1 MNFTPRM
8 QQILGVMLDCADHP
22 VSKQYIADRVG
33 VSKRTVQRE
42 FDYIESELRDYSIK
56 VENRKGKGVRLVGD
70 PSDMERL
77 REDVSGNA
85 EPDPGNIEER
95 RRHLLF
101 ELLKD
106 RSPRKLYYYADLLGV
121 SEATA
126 GTDMDS
132 LRPWLSKNNLKIVK
146 RPGYGVILTGSE
158 KDYREAMRR
167 FISENYN
174 RDRISVGENNIV
186 EAVMDSGD
194 SGIYSLLDSDTVE
207 RVSRVLDDMRLHEPR
222 LRQLA
227 DSAYA
232 GLVIHISISIE
243 RVRKNAYIT
252 VKKDTEANFESWPE
266 YGLASRI
273 LASMEEEFHVQIP
286 KEEIAYILLHI
297 RGSKIAYSDEA
308 LNSEDPQMEDENLL
322 EIIDRMIEAYD
333 PENADSYRLDEEF
346 VRGLL
351 VHLRPVIVRL
361 RGQMNIINPVLDDI
375 RTEYPDVYKKAKK
388 ASAVLSEAIGY
399 PVSDE
404 EAGFLAMHF
413 GAAQERIY
421 SRREPSRR
429 RVEIGVVCASGF
441 GVARLMLTKLSDRL
455 KDSANIRAYG
465 KEEITDYVES
475 NTDFFVSTMDLDEL
489 GIDYARV
496 SPMITDTDLE
506 VIKGKVDVYAMVRR
520 ERPKEEQDFAR
531 QLDAANFVTR
541 EIKGIIGRYRR
552 LTVHSRISF
561 NDLLWAMAMNISGN
575 IETARIIVD
584 GILKR
589 EAMNSQ
595 ILPDLGIALFHCRTG
610 AVRDAIFLTCSPSDS
625 EAFGTGSMRGIRA
638 AVMMLVPID
647 EDQDLHREVMGQI
660 SSAFINSTSF
670 LEAVKSGSE
679 ADIREQLSKEL
690 RRYFY
695 NFLGRL

>member
-1 MNFTPRM
+1 MSFTPRT
-8 QQILGVMLDCADHP
+8 QQILGVMLDCSDHP
-22 VSKQYIADRVG
+22 VSKQYIADRIG

-42 FDYIESELRDYSIK
+42 FDYIESELKGYGIS
-56 VENRKGKGVRLVGD
+56 VENKKGKGVRLLGD
-70 PSDMERL
+70 SSDLDRL
-77 REDVSGNA
+77 REDIEGNA

-132 LRPWLSKNNLKIVK
+132 LRPWLSRNHLKVVK

-167 FISENYN
+167 FISENYEKEKK
-174 RDRISVGENNIV
+174 IPAESGAVQ
-186 EAVMDSGD
+186 AVMDAGD
-194 SGIYSLLDSDTVE
+194 SGIYSLLNSDTV
-207 RVSRVLDDMRLHEPR
+207 SRVRDVLDAMREKESR
-222 LRQLA
+222 LRKLA

-232 GLVIHISISIE
+232 GLVIHISISVE
-243 RVRKNAYIT
+243 RIRKNAYVT
-252 VKKDTEANFESWPE
+252 VRKDTEDSLESWPE
-266 YGLASRI
+266 YELARKI
-273 LASMEEEFHVQIP
+273 LTAMENEFHIIIP

-297 RGSKIAYSDEA
+297 RGSRIAYSDEA
-308 LNSEDPQMEDENLL
+308 LNSEKPEMEEEELL
-322 EIIDRMIEAYD
+322 DVIDRMIVAYD

-346 VRGLL
+346 IRGLL

-375 RTEYPDVYKKAKK
+375 KEEYPDVYKRTQR
-388 ASAVLSEAIGY
+388 ASAVLSDALGL

-404 EAGFLAMHF
+404 ETGFLAMHF
-413 GAAQERIY
+413 GAAQERIE
-421 SRREPSRR
+421 SRKGPSRR
-429 RVEIGVVCASGF
+429 KVEIGVVCASGF
-441 GVARLMLTKLSDRL
+441 GVARLMLTKLSGRL
-455 KDSANIRAYG
+455 KDSANIKAYG
-465 KEEITDYVES
+465 KEEITGYVES
-475 NTDFFVSTMDLDEL
+475 NTDFFVSTMDLDSL
-489 GIDYARV
+489 DIDYVRV
-496 SPMITDTDLE
+496 SPMITENDFE
-506 VIKGKVDVYAMVRR
+506 VIRGKVDEYSMVRR
-520 ERPKEEQDFAR
+520 DRPQEEQDFSR

-575 IETARIIVD
+575 IETAGKIVE
-584 GILKR
+584 GILAR

-595 ILPDLGIALFHCRTG
+595 IFPDLGIALFHCRTG
-610 AVRDAIFLTCSPSDS
+610 AVRDAFFITCSPSDAEMFSS
-625 EAFGTGSMRGIRA
+625 ENMKGIRA
-638 AVMMLVPID
+638 AVMMLSPED
-647 EDQDLHREVMGQI
+647 ENKELHREILGQI
-660 SSAFINSTSF
+660 SSAFVSTSSF
-670 LEAVKSGSE
+670 LEAVKSGTQD
-679 ADIREQLSKEL
+679 DIKEQLTQAL

-695 NFLGRL
+695 DFLGRL